1 LFGAFHHGRHGGI
14 EAGRLRARFHRASCA
29 GRFRV
34 KFSLAE
40 ALKKGPVV
48 LYFYPKSFTAICTI
62 EAHEFAENI
71 ENFKAAGATV
81 IGISSDKIEVQREFS
96 TKECR
101 DKFPVGADPSISVI
115 KAYDAAFNI
124 PLSGLAFAD
133 RISYVISPEGKILY
147 SYADSNAEKHIKN
160 TLAVVRKWREEHKPW
175 GDPTDSRPPV
185 PAAWLALID
194 VMAVA
199 IAVAHIEAAGTLIV
213 AVTCEA
219 GWSNHDFITELLRV
233 KFVGAKLATKGNGS
247 ICIAAVTLPACR
259 RRPFSSMNPT
269 TTFNQKRN

>member
-101 DKFPVGADPSISVI
+101 DKFPVGADPSLSVI

-160 TLAVVRKWREEHKPW
+160 TLAVVRKWREEHKP
-175 GDPTDSRPPV
+175 
-185 PAAWLALID
+185 
-194 VMAVA
+194 
-199 IAVAHIEAAGTLIV
+199 
-213 AVTCEA
+213 
-219 GWSNHDFITELLRV
+219 
-233 KFVGAKLATKGNGS
+233 
-247 ICIAAVTLPACR
+247 
-259 RRPFSSMNPT
+259 
-269 TTFNQKRN
+269 